1 MMMCPSWKRIM
12 KLEVRN
18 VSLKIN
24 GKIIV
29 ENVSLSIMPG
39 EIVGL
44 LGPNGA
50 GKTSTFNLVVGNL
63 KPNKGD
69 ILINNKSISNLSLP
83 MRSELGLGY
92 LPQEPSIFR
101 DLTVRDNINLALQNS
116 KLSKSIIRT
125 RRENII
131 NEFNLNKFVDNY
143 GYQLSGGER
152 RRCEIARAL
161 SVGRNGPKYLLLDEP
176 FSGID
181 PLAVN
186 DLKSLIINLSNNG
199 VGILIT
205 DHNVRETLSITKKSY
220 VLTEGKLLAYGLSSE
235 LAKNKN
241 VKKFYLGD
249 NFSL

>member
-1 MMMCPSWKRIM
+1 ME
-12 KLEVRN
+12 LEIKN
-18 VSLKIN
+18 VSLNIN
-24 GKIIV
+24 GRLIV
-29 ENVSLSIMPG
+29 NDVSISVKPG

-63 KPNKGD
+63 RPNKGD
-69 ILINNKSISNLSLP
+69 IFMNNRLITNLSLP
-83 MRSELGLGY
+83 QRSKLGLGY

-101 DLTVRDNINLALQNS
+101 DLTVRDNIDLALSHSGLN
-116 KLSKSIIRT
+116 KSILRT
-125 RRENII
+125 RREKII
-131 NEFNLNKFVDNY
+131 NDFNLNKFIDNF

-176 FSGID
+176 FAGID

-186 DLKSLIINLSNNG
+186 DLRKLIVKLCSNG

-205 DHNVRETLSITKKSY
+205 DHNVRETLSITNKSY
-220 VLTEGKLLAYGLSSE
+220 VLSEGSILSFGDSNVV
-235 LAKNKN
+235 ASDPI

-249 NFSL
+249 DFKL

>member
-1 MMMCPSWKRIM
+1 M
-12 KLEVRN
+12 KLEVKN

-24 GKIIV
+24 GKKIV
-29 ENVSLSIMPG
+29 DDVSLSVTPG

-69 ILINNKSISNLSLP
+69 IFINNKLISKFSLP
-83 MRSELGLGY
+83 MRSEMGLGY

-101 DLTVRDNINLALQNS
+101 DLTVRDNINIALQNS
-116 KLSKSIIRT
+116 KLSKSFIRS

-220 VLTEGKLLAYGLSSE
+220 VLTEGKLLASGLSSE